1 MKTLAYNCR
10 GARCGPA
17 VRALLEVQGRCD
29 PDIVFL
35 SETHLDKVG
44 AEKLRVQMR
53 MFGALV
59 AESDGRSGGLIMFWK
74 REIDVQLR
82 AIRPNY
88 IDVMING
95 NDAVTNWRLTGIY
108 GEPSWSEK
116 YKTWERLR
124 ELHGQINS
132 RWMVIGDWNEILYSH
147 EKEGGILDRFSSCKR
162 SEKPSQIVL
171 LKIWGIQEIFSRGE
185 EKEPGRVLV

>member
-1 MKTLAYNCR
+1 MPPDAMKTLAYNCR

-17 VRALLEVQGRCD
+17 VRSLLEVQGRCD
-29 PDIVFL
+29 PDIIFL

-74 REIDVQLR
+74 RDIDVQLR

-88 IDVMING
+88 IDVMVN
-95 NDAVTNWRLTGIY
+95 NSNEATRWRLTGIY
-108 GEPSWSEK
+108 GEPA
-116 YKTWERLR
+116 
-124 ELHGQINS
+124 
-132 RWMVIGDWNEILYSH
+132 
-147 EKEGGILDRFSSCKR
+147 
-162 SEKPSQIVL
+162 
-171 LKIWGIQEIFSRGE
+171 
-185 EKEPGRVLV
+185 